1 MCTWEIQRACS
12 PITAFGRWLMWV
24 GGLPY
29 VRGPVY
35 GGGLASA
42 ARKRRLAR
50 HGVLSVGS
58 FARVRS

>member
-50 HGVLSVGS
+50 HGVL
-58 FARVRS
+58 